1 MGDFGESEGDRVA
14 ICKRGAHRKTRCSAR
29 HDPNGEQLH
38 HSTDMSQIMMITLQ
52 QRSVSAKMQRTTRK
66 PPSAEIRKSYFAQ

>member
-52 QRSVSAKMQRTTRK
+52 QQSER
-66 PPSAEIRKSYFAQ
+66 IRQNATHDPQTA